1 MKKIITALSNPEL
14 NKKLSKE
21 KSINIICKDI
31 QYREAI
37 LEVLEKIKF
46 IDIIFIN
53 EKIQGQ
59 ISFEKLIK
67 KIKEINKKVE
77 IIFIKKNKEINKEIN
92 KETEIK
98 KIGIDKIYYENE
110 ITYENILKIINH
122 EKIEQTEKRNNKNK
136 ISNIIKNKKINNKK
150 STNKIITVSGV
161 EKVGKSIITIKILK
175 KLARTNKKILVI
187 DLNIKKQKLYLL
199 LNRKKYSK
207 KIKEKIKYLNRNKI
221 EKLDL
226 KEKNLIKKFE
236 IKINKNTNL
245 VSGLDLI
252 IKDETIYKEQEIK
265 NFILNI
271 LKIYKKEYNYIIVNL
286 QLEKYLNLEKTI
298 IKNSDINV
306 LVMESNKIGINMLA
320 KIMEKYKKDK
330 ITLQGL
336 HIVVNKYN
344 WKSISIYILKNIFG
358 KNLKINKIRYNKN
371 LDKKYNKKLN
381 F

>member
-77 IIFIKKNKEINKEIN
+77 IIFIKKNKEINKE
-92 KETEIK
+92 TEIK
-98 KIGIDKIYYENE
+98 EIGIDEIYYESE

-122 EKIEQTEKRNNKNK
+122 EKIEQTEKKNNKNK
-136 ISNIIKNKKINNKK
+136 ISNIIKNKKNNNKK
-150 STNKIITVSGV
+150 NTNKIITVSGV

>member
-77 IIFIKKNKEINKEIN
+77 IIFIKKNKEINKE
-92 KETEIK
+92 TEIK
-98 KIGIDKIYYENE
+98 EIGIDEIYYESE
-110 ITYENILKIINH
+110 ITYENILKIINN
-122 EKIEQTEKRNNKNK
+122 EKIEQTEKKNNKNK

>member
-77 IIFIKKNKEINKEIN
+77 IIFIKKNKEINKE
-92 KETEIK
+92 TEIK
-98 KIGIDKIYYENE
+98 EIGIDEIYYESE

-122 EKIEQTEKRNNKNK
+122 EKIEQTEKKNNKNK
-136 ISNIIKNKKINNKK
+136 ISNIIKNKNKK
-150 STNKIITVSGV
+150 NTNKIITVSGV